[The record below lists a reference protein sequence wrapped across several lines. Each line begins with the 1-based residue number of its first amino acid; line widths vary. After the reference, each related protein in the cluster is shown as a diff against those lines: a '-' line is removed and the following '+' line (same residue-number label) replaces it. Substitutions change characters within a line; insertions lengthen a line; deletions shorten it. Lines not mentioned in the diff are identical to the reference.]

1 MVLNGGMTETG
12 SRSHDHGRS
21 PWHTRSKRFTLA
33 AIAALGLAAVGCDG
47 GSTDNDGDADGGMT
61 DSEWC
66 AEIYPRH
73 PDCLA
78 EALGIDD
85 TVEARRE
92 LYLTWTHRCD
102 ATGGVFR
109 NCVNT
114 G

>member
-1 MVLNGGMTETG
+1 MVVRRLIAIAVLGV
-12 SRSHDHGRS
+12 
-21 PWHTRSKRFTLA
+21 LA
-33 AIAALGLAAVGCDG
+33 AIGCG
-47 GSTDNDGDADGGMT
+47 GSTDTTDDGDANGMT

-73 PDCLA
+73 PDCVA
-78 EALGIDD
+78 ESLEVDD

-92 LYLTWTHRCD
+92 LYLTWTHGCD
-102 ATGGVFR
+102 ATGGVFS